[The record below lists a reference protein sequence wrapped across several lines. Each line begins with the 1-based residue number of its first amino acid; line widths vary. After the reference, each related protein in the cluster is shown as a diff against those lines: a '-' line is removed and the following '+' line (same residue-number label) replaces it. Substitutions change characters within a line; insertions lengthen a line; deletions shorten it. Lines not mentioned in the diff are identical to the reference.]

1 MLPLYGVLKAKMTDR
16 TAIGLGLDLAV
27 GHIRDSVAGMLRFGR
42 ENWPGSDVADFK

>member
-1 MLPLYGVLKAKMTDR
+1 MTDR